1 MEIIT
6 QLFGVSLLASAIR
19 LAIPIIAAAVG
30 EVFTER
36 AGILNVGIE
45 GMMLTGAF
53 GAVIA
58 SYLSGSPW
66 IGVLGGVLCGSLLG
80 LVHAYASIHLRI
92 SQVVSGI
99 AINIFALGTTT
110 TLARMIFNDER
121 VQVASFSDLPIP
133 VCKDIPFIG
142 PVFCQ
147 HAALVYL
154 VILIVVVSQLVLF
167 RTTLGLKI
175 RSAGENPKATESAGI
190 NVMLIKYGCTIFGG
204 MMAGL
209 AGSFLSLVQLNLFVD
224 NMSAGKGWIALTAVV
239 FGRWNPLGA
248 ALGSLLFGLVEGIGL
263 RVQALG
269 LPIPHELLLMLPY
282 LTTLIVFTGV
292 VGRARSPASLG
303 KPYTRESL

>member
-1 MEIIT
+1 MDIIT
-6 QLFGVSLLASAIR
+6 QLFGVSLFAAGIR
-19 LAIPIIAAAVG
+19 LSIPIIAAAVG

-36 AGILNVGIE
+36 AGILNIGIE
-45 GMMLTGAF
+45 GMMLAGAF
-53 GAVIA
+53 GAVIT

-66 IGVLGGVLCGSLLG
+66 IGVLGGILFGALLG
-80 LVHAYASIHLRI
+80 LVHAYASISLRI

-110 TLARMIFNDER
+110 TLARLIFHEER
-121 VQVASFSDLPIP
+121 VQVESFKPLAIP
-133 VCKDIPFIG
+133 VCSNIPVIG
-142 PVFCQ
+142 PLFCQ

-154 VILIVVVSQLVLF
+154 VILVVFIAQLVLF

-175 RSAGENPKATESAGI
+175 RSVGENPKAAESAGI
-190 NVMLIKYGCTIFGG
+190 NVPLVKYACTIYGG

-239 FGRWNPLGA
+239 FGRWSPLGV
-248 ALGSLLFGLVEGIGL
+248 ALGSLLFGFVEAVGL

-269 LPIPHELLLMLPY
+269 LPIPYELLLMLPY
-282 LTTLIVFTGV
+282 LTTFLVFAGV
-292 VGRARSPASLG
+292 VGRARSPATLG
-303 KPYTRESL
+303 NPYTRESL

>member
-6 QLFGVSLLASAIR
+6 QLFGVSFFAAAICLAV
-19 LAIPIIAAAVG
+19 PIIAAAVG

-36 AGILNVGIE
+36 AGILNIGVE
-45 GMMLTGAF
+45 GMMLMGAF

-58 SYLSGSPW
+58 SYLTGNPWVGVIGGILSGT
-66 IGVLGGVLCGSLLG
+66 LLG
-80 LVHAYASIHLRI
+80 LIHAYASITLRI

-110 TLARMIFNDER
+110 TLARIIFNEER
-121 VQVASFSDLPIP
+121 VQVTSFSEMAIP

-142 PVFCQ
+142 PVICQ

-154 VILIVVVSQLVLF
+154 VVLIVIVAQLVLF
-167 RTTLGLKI
+167 RTTLGLSI
-175 RSAGENPKATESAGI
+175 RSVGENPKAAESAGI
-190 NVMLIKYGCTIFGG
+190 NVPLIKYACTAFGG

-224 NMSAGKGWIALTAVV
+224 NMTAGKGWIALTAVV

-248 ALGSLLFGLVEGIGL
+248 ALGSLLFGFVEGVGL

-282 LTTLIVFTGV
+282 LVTFLVFTGL
-292 VGRARSPASLG
+292 VGRTRAPGWLG
-303 KPYTRESL
+303 RPYAKETL